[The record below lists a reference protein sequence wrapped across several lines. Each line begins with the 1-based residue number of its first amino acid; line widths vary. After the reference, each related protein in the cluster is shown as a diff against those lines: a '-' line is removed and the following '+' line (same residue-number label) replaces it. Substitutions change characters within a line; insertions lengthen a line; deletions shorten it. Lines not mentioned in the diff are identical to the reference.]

1 MWITAGKP
9 VENLFAMWKTYEVG
23 GNPGMV
29 VRDQKQA
36 LSVAVDMETRAIK
49 TYERALMITRDDEVA
64 AAIREM
70 LEDERRHL
78 RRFTEMLGATCGVQA
93 EDKAVTGALA
103 AEALFTGGVME
114 MHREHALDTVRSV
127 YEYAAD
133 SEQNAVQ
140 TYLDFALKCE
150 DASVKEAFCAIAQ
163 EEATHLADLN
173 EALAA
178 MDGL

>member
-1 MWITAGKP
+1 
-9 VENLFAMWKTYEVG
+9 
-23 GNPGMV
+23 MV
-29 VRDQKQA
+29 IRDQAQA
-36 LSVAVDMETRAIK
+36 LSVAIEMEKRAIR
-49 TYERALMITRDDEVA
+49 TYERALMIVKDAEVA
-64 AAIREM
+64 AGIQKILA
-70 LEDERRHL
+70 DEKEHL
-78 RRFTEMLGATCGVQA
+78 RRFYSLRNIGMAVDA
-93 EDKAVTGALA
+93 EDRILSEGMA
-103 AEALFTGGVME
+103 ADALFTGGVME

-178 MDGL
+178 MDGV